1 MATTSSSPLVRVSPI
16 SSVILLALVL
26 SSSASSSPISYAD
39 HCATVVAESP
49 TTGHSLDAT
58 AFRLST
64 GIFSGADAFFGGSD
78 RSRSFFFRRRSILP
92 TQTPGVLQI
101 IATLTLR
108 SGAGFHHI
116 RGRHVLDRSAG
127 EFHHVRPRIPRTFP
141 QRGMVSFDLSGYWS
155 EAAGKLCMVG
165 TGHGRSLEGE
175 PLQISAVLMLDY
187 PKITDIYSSL
197 ISGNL
202 ENLDA
207 VGSSNHFDPIA
218 ILAYAPGNYAYTQI
232 SHAQKSC
239 ARLNAVESLRLES
252 ASFCYYMQ
260 SLSRVRF
267 ELDLGKNCSSGFCSP
282 FAEISE
288 STLGFMSFNQIQC
301 SGDGKFHMYIGFSN
315 TSSFYFGS
323 LLIPGKV
330 LVGEGA
336 WDPQKNRLCLV
347 ACHVRSLNDSLSR
360 STVDDCTIRICLW
373 FPAVWS
379 IESRYTAAG
388 RIWSDNNE
396 NDSGSFDA
404 VSFWSTDRYMG
415 SLPGLKYNY
424 TRTEVVKKSC
434 ANDSSRS
441 VGKRTY
447 PDANAFRDFR
457 FHVSVKNSEG
467 KTTWGDFTPVSIGQM
482 IYGNLF
488 GSNVDTMPSVSEEH
502 RSLHNVSYGIHF
514 TFPNASSSM
523 NEAEKISAEGIYNA
537 QTGFLCLVG
546 CRHIGSLAGKKE
558 AKQGESMDCGIVIN
572 IQLAPLNPKA
582 GEQLNGTIRS
592 TRDKLDPLFFEHLEI
607 TSLTIYR
614 NQAIQSMWRM
624 DIEIIMVLVS
634 LTLSCI
640 FIGLQLFHFKNNPEV
655 LPSVSI
661 TMVVILTL
669 GHMIPLVLNFQALFR
684 ISGSQNVLLWS
695 GGWLEV
701 NEVIVRIM
709 TMVAFLLLIRFLQL
723 SCTARSADEG
733 KRDLWTA
740 EKNSIK
746 TCLPLYIVG
755 GLTAW
760 FVHRISNQ
768 SELKRRP
775 LYVTQPHHTLWGD
788 LMSYAGLILD
798 GFLLPQVLFNIFSS
812 SKYKALSPSFY
823 IGNTIVR
830 ALPHAYDAYRSH
842 HYVPRFN
849 SSYMYASPYE
859 GFYSLVW
866 DIIIPCGGLFLAVLI
881 YLQQRFGGT
890 CLFPFRSSKPRAYE
904 LVPVVSSSNI
914 HC

>member
-26 SSSASSSPISYAD
+26 SSSASASASSSSPISYAD

-49 TTGHSLDAT
+49 TTGHSLDAA

-108 SGAGFHHI
+108 SAGGFHHI

-141 QRGMVSFDLSGYWS
+141 HRGMVSFDLSGYWS

-175 PLQISAVLMLDY
+175 PLQISAVLVLDY

-202 ENLDA
+202 ESLDA

-218 ILAYAPGNYAYTQI
+218 ILAYAPGNYAYTQV

-323 LLIPGKV
+323 LLIPGKA
-330 LVGEGA
+330 LVAEGA

-347 ACHVRSLNDSLSR
+347 ACHVRSLNDSLSK

-396 NDSGSFDA
+396 NDSRSFDA
-404 VSFWSTDRYMG
+404 VSFWSTDHYMG

-447 PDANAFRDFR
+447 PDGNAFRDFR

-482 IYGNLF
+482 IYG
-488 GSNVDTMPSVSEEH
+488 
-502 RSLHNVSYGIHF
+502 
-514 TFPNASSSM
+514 
-523 NEAEKISAEGIYNA
+523 
-537 QTGFLCLVG
+537 
-546 CRHIGSLAGKKE
+546 SLAGKKE

-572 IQLAPLNPKA
+572 IQLAPLNPKV

-592 TRDKLDPLFFEHLEI
+592 TRDKSDPLFFEHLEI

-655 LPSVSI
+655 LPSGDSQDQSLLHDQGNIVEAEFIDSSVSNFMI
-661 TMVVILTL
+661 NGVVT
-669 GHMIPLVLNFQALFR
+669 HFM
-684 ISGSQNVLLWS
+684 
-695 GGWLEV
+695 
-701 NEVIVRIM
+701 
-709 TMVAFLLLIRFLQL
+709 
-723 SCTARSADEG
+723 
-733 KRDLWTA
+733 
-740 EKNSIK
+740 
-746 TCLPLYIVG
+746 
-755 GLTAW
+755 
-760 FVHRISNQ
+760 
-768 SELKRRP
+768 
-775 LYVTQPHHTLWGD
+775 
-788 LMSYAGLILD
+788 
-798 GFLLPQVLFNIFSS
+798 
-812 SKYKALSPSFY
+812 
-823 IGNTIVR
+823 
-830 ALPHAYDAYRSH
+830 
-842 HYVPRFN
+842 
-849 SSYMYASPYE
+849 
-859 GFYSLVW
+859 
-866 DIIIPCGGLFLAVLI
+866 
-881 YLQQRFGGT
+881 
-890 CLFPFRSSKPRAYE
+890 
-904 LVPVVSSSNI
+904 
-914 HC
+914 